1 MMVIDNNEFN
11 ESYVNE
17 NVNYLLE
24 NDNLLEEDNNLS
36 SENDNLLEEDNN
48 LSSENNNFSKLEN
61 ESLYDSF
68 DDENTFETLQK
79 GLYSSSD
86 DELSDND
93 INLVV
98 GNI

>member
-1 MMVIDNNEFN
+1 MVIK
-11 ESYVNE
+11 
-17 NVNYLLE
+17 LLFCCI
-24 NDNLLEEDNNLS
+24 
-36 SENDNLLEEDNN
+36 
-48 LSSENNNFSKLEN
+48 FSC
-61 ESLYDSF
+61 D